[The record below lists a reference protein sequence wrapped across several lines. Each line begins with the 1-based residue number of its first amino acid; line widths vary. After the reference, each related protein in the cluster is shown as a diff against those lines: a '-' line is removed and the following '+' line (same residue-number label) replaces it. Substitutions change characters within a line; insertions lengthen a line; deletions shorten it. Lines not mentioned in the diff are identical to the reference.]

1 MFTNEVL
8 KSEWYKTRKQETESG
23 ESIREEEE
31 ESVLMPGEVS
41 APGDYHISLIATV
54 KRHSSWRT
62 ARLVWLANEFT
73 PRIKYS
79 ASCWH
84 HHLSVRIQL
93 YQPAAMWMSLIRQL
107 LLCCVCVFTGMSL
120 PQSTVKLRMC
130 RVKSGYFNINVN
142 GFDEPNTALDGWPCQ
157 VGLV

>member
-1 MFTNEVL
+1 MIDRLTSMFS
-8 KSEWYKTRKQETESG
+8 KEWYKTRKQESESG

-54 KRHSSWRT
+54 KRHSSC
-62 ARLVWLANEFT
+62 RLVWLANEFT

-93 YQPAAMWMSLIRQL
+93 YEPAAMFVYAAFVCLLGCHFRSQRWSWGCARWSLDTSKRMSSEHQHK
-107 LLCCVCVFTGMSL
+107 C
-120 PQSTVKLRMC
+120 
-130 RVKSGYFNINVN
+130 
-142 GFDEPNTALDGWPCQ
+142 EPNTALDGWPCQ

>member
-1 MFTNEVL
+1 
-8 KSEWYKTRKQETESG
+8 
-23 ESIREEEE
+23 
-31 ESVLMPGEVS
+31 MPGEVS

-62 ARLVWLANEFT
+62 GRLVWLANEFT

-93 YQPAAMWMSLIRQL
+93 SAAMWTSLIRH
-107 LLCCVCVFTGMSL
+107 CSC
-120 PQSTVKLRMC
+120 KLRLWVYWDVTSAVDGEAEDVPGEVWILQSGC
-130 RVKSGYFNINVN
+130 RVNFNINVN
-142 GFDEPNTALDGWPCQ
+142 RTRRLTVPSRSS
-157 VGLV
+157 LVMTVVQRTYTICLAVPREHRLQICDVNSLVVTQ

>member
-1 MFTNEVL
+1 MIDRLTSMFTKERR
-8 KSEWYKTRKQETESG
+8 KSEWYKTRKQESESG
-23 ESIREEEE
+23 ESIREEE

-93 YQPAAMWMSLIRQL
+93 YETAAMWMSLFVCL
-107 LLCCVCVFTGMSL
+107 LRCHFRSRRWSWGCARWSLDTSKRMSSEH
-120 PQSTVKLRMC
+120 QHKCERT
-130 RVKSGYFNINVN
+130 
-142 GFDEPNTALDGWPCQ
+142 
-157 VGLV
+157 